1 MFGGV
6 FLLVLLPPL
15 STKTRDFDK
24 DVVLRRQCS
33 HNTMA
38 GIDHALEGIPRC
50 AFLNA
55 MRVMRRFGT
64 RFDTTLIRFCQT
76 HLLTFFCSSFA
87 RCARQQRIWDIQ
99 NRRHIRAPQREE
111 VTDDG
116 TDYEVHFVKARYAI
130 RDVDAMRRLSLSLSL
145 SLSRAFFLHTTSAAA
160 AFALGGGGLVPF
172 RSFFFLS
179 LSLPPWSNRTRVPLL
194 TECSRM

>member
-15 STKTRDFDK
+15 STKTRLRQRRRPSK
-24 DVVLRRQCS
+24 AVLPQHHGWNRSRVGRHSQVCLFKC
-33 HNTMA
+33 
-38 GIDHALEGIPRC
+38 HARC
-50 AFLNA
+50 GA
-55 MRVMRRFGT
+55 MR

-116 TDYEVHFVKARYAI
+116 TDYEVHCESAI
-130 RDVDAMRRLSLSLSL
+130 CHSRCRCDATSFSLSLSL
-145 SLSRAFFLHTTSAAA
+145 SLSRAFFLHTTSAAAA

-179 LSLPPWSNRTRVPLL
+179 LSFPPWSNRTRVPLL

>member
-1 MFGGV
+1 M
-6 FLLVLLPPL
+6 FLLVLPPL
-15 STKTRDFDK
+15 STKTRLRQRRRPSFVSK
-24 DVVLRRQCS
+24 KAVLPHHGWNRSRVGRHSQVCLFKC
-33 HNTMA
+33 
-38 GIDHALEGIPRC
+38 HARC
-50 AFLNA
+50 GA
-55 MRVMRRFGT
+55 MR

-76 HLLTFFCSSFA
+76 HLLTFFCSSSA

-145 SLSRAFFLHTTSAAA
+145 SCFFFSTPRAPPRTPPSRSVVVVSFL
-160 AFALGGGGLVPF
+160 FAL
-172 RSFFFLS
+172 FFFS
-179 LSLPPWSNRTRVPLL
+179 LSLPLWSNSTRVPLL